1 MKSTAFLLRT
11 LAGCVL
17 LIQCTASTQA
27 QELSW
32 AEKMFDKRTHDFG
45 VVARGADTRYRFV
58 VTNLYKEAVHISNV
72 RTTCGCTAAK
82 PTKHNLASRE
92 KAHIE
97 ITMNTRKFMRRKDSN
112 LIVTFDQPQY
122 AEVRIP
128 LTAYIRTDVVL
139 EPGGVKFGSVDQ
151 GAEKRQTI
159 KINYAGRTDWSIQDV
174 RSRNKHVTYRL
185 TEKSR
190 STGRVSYELEALL
203 DGSAPAGDFRDQM
216 ILVTDDANNP
226 HVPVLVEGRVVA
238 DFTVTPAVVS
248 LGTLVPG
255 RQKTISVVLRGK
267 HPFAIEKIEC
277 DSSQEAF
284 KVRLPKNVR
293 QVHVVPITVTPP
305 DAAGKFSELF
315 VVTIAGRAEPITF
328 RAYGRIATTTAG
340 N

>member
-1 MKSTAFLLRT
+1 MRT

-17 LIQCTASTQA
+17 VIQCAASTQA

-58 VTNLYKEAVHISNV
+58 VTNLYRDSVHISDV

-82 PTKHNLASRE
+82 PTKHSLASRE
-92 KAHIE
+92 SAHIE
-97 ITMNTRKFMRRKDSN
+97 VTMNTRKFMRRKDSN

-139 EPGGVKFGSVDQ
+139 SPGGVKFGAVDH
-151 GAEKRQTI
+151 GTESRRTI
-159 KINYAGRTDWSIQDV
+159 KIDYAGRSDWSIRDV

-185 TEKSR
+185 TEKQR
-190 STGRVSYELEALL
+190 STGRVTYELEALL
-203 DGSAPAGDFRDQM
+203 DASAPAGDFRDQM

-226 HVPVLVEGRVVA
+226 HVPVLVEGRVEA
-238 DFTVTPAVVS
+238 DFTITPAVVS

-255 RQKTISVVLRGK
+255 QQKTVSVVLRGK
-267 HPFAIEKIEC
+267 KPFAIEKVEC
-277 DSSQEAF
+277 ESSQEAF
-284 KVRLPKNVR
+284 KIRLPKNVR

-305 DAAGKFSELF
+305 DVAGKFSELF
-315 VVTIAGRAEPITF
+315 LVTIAGRAEPITF